1 MKKALLL
8 IFLLL
13 ICKST
18 FAQKPCEKDP
28 IYNQFDFWVGE
39 WEVYDL
45 KGNVAGHSKITKIL
59 DNCVVL
65 EEWTSASAQQGLVF
79 SGKSYNSYNAAS
91 KQWQQNWVDNTGG
104 TTEYLTGYFENSA
117 MHFKSRPFSLNG
129 KIAVRKLT
137 FYKLDIN
144 KVRQHGEVS
153 YDDEKSWTTE
163 YDLEY
168 RNKQQTNNKQ

>member
-1 MKKALLL
+1 MKKVLL
-8 IFLLL
+8 IIFLSLG
-13 ICKST
+13 CKLT

-28 IYNQFDFWVGE
+28 IYNQFDFWLGE

-45 KGNVAGHSKITKIL
+45 KGNIAGYSKITKIL

-65 EEWTSASAQQGLVF
+65 EEWTSAGAQQGLIF

-104 TTEYLTGYFENSA
+104 TTEYLIGYFENKA
-117 MHFKSRPFSLNG
+117 MHFTSRPFTLNG
-129 KIAVRKLT
+129 KMAVRKLT
-137 FYKLDIN
+137 FYKLDNN

-153 YDDEKSWTTE
+153 YDDGKTWTTE

-168 RNKQQTNNKQ
+168 RNKQ

>member
-1 MKKALLL
+1 MKKALLI

-13 ICKST
+13 GCKLT

-28 IYNQFDFWVGE
+28 IYNQFDFWLGE

-65 EEWTSASAQQGLVF
+65 EEWTSAGAQQGLVF

-104 TTEYLTGYFENSA
+104 SNEYLTGKYENNA
-117 MHFKSRPFSLNG
+117 MHFVSRPFMSNG
-129 KIAVRKLT
+129 KLSIRKLT
-137 FYKLDIN
+137 FFKLESG
-144 KVRQHGEVS
+144 KVRQFGEIS
-153 YDDEKSWTTE
+153 TDDGKTWTTE

-168 RNKQQTNNKQ
+168 RNKQ

>member
-1 MKKALLL
+1 MKKVLLI

-13 ICKST
+13 CCKLT
-18 FAQKPCEKDP
+18 FAQKPCDKDP
-28 IYNQFDFWVGE
+28 IYNQFDFWLGE
-39 WEVYDL
+39 WEAYDL
-45 KGNVAGHSKITKIL
+45 KGNIAGYSKITKIL

-65 EEWTSASAQQGLVF
+65 EEWTSAGAQQGLVF
-79 SGKSYNSYNAAS
+79 SGKSYNTYNAAS

-104 TTEYLTGYFENSA
+104 TTEYLTGYFENNA
-117 MHFKSRPFSLNG
+117 MHFASRPFTLNG
-129 KIAVRKLT
+129 KMALRKLT
-137 FYKLDIN
+137 FYKLENN

-153 YDDEKSWTTE
+153 FDDGKTWTTE